1 MAGRPKKEDSR
12 DKQYR
17 VRLNDE
23 EDKMLEYASQTTGVR
38 RSEIFRVALK
48 DYFNK
53 VRLNEMRLDEDE
65 PDWELDGIS
74 LKRVV
79 ECPYCGVQN
88 RIDVAD
94 ESTVTCDPDRQ
105 MGAENLYE
113 FDFEEYCSSCEK
125 PFRVCGYISEYP
137 IGALNFEKIN
147 VSPIEEV
154 EE

>member
-79 ECPYCGVQN
+79 ECPYCGAQN
-88 RIDVAD
+88 RIDVED
-94 ESTVTCDPDRQ
+94 KGTVTCDPDRQ

-113 FDFEEYCSSCEK
+113 FDFEEYCSSCDK
-125 PFRVCGYISEYP
+125 PFRVDGYISEYP
-137 IGALNFEKIN
+137 IGALNFEKIK